1 MQLEKYEIRTE
12 VEGLKYFFSSVGKDI
27 IEKVVEYQ
35 KLSQY
40 DIFNLGLPSQLEVY
54 NLAFGDRIVGTKDY
68 SDQTTS
74 NNGDTDKVLATVADS
89 AFEFWEHFPN
99 AVILFQGSNPESQEG
114 LRTYLYQ
121 KKIERFME
129 EIREVALIYG
139 MFNSQF
145 EEFEIGKKYSGFL
158 IIRKR

>member
-12 VEGLKYFFSSVGKDI
+12 VEGLKYFFNSIGKET

-35 KLSQY
+35 KLSPC
-40 DIFNLGLPSQLEVY
+40 DIINLGLPSRIEVY
-54 NLAFGDRIVGTKDY
+54 NLAFGDRILGTKDY

-74 NNGDTDKVLATVADS
+74 NNGDTDKVLATVADT
-89 AFEFWEHFPN
+89 AFEFWEYFPN

-129 EIREVALIYG
+129 EIKEVALIYG
-139 MFNSQF
+139 IYNSQV
-145 EEFEIGKKYSGFL
+145 EEFKMGKKYIGFL